1 MSRHLELVERAAVLL
16 LGWAT
21 MSGELR
27 IEKDGTI
34 ARLVFD
40 HEKRRNAITVDMW
53 EAIPGAVQTVQ
64 EDPGVRVVIMRGA
77 GSEAFVSGADIS
89 EFEKTRTGN
98 AGRDYDAL
106 TARAFAALQ
115 GLEKPLIASIHGFC
129 IGGGAAIALTADL
142 RYAADDAR
150 FAVPP
155 ARLGLGYH
163 TAGIRALIRIVG
175 FSETADLLFTARRVG
190 ANEARHI
197 GLVNEVFAKD
207 ALDENVDQLA
217 HMIAN
222 NAPLTIRS
230 AKISLQELAKLEAE
244 RDAAR
249 IKESIEQCYQSE
261 DFKEGVRA
269 FLEKRKPRFTG
280 E

>member
-1 MSRHLELVERAAVLL
+1 MN
-16 LGWAT
+16 
-21 MSGELR
+21 GEVR
-27 IEKDGTI
+27 IERDGPI

-53 EAIPGAVQTVQ
+53 EAIAGAVQTVQ
-64 EDPGVRVVIMRGA
+64 KDPNVRVVIMRGA

-98 AGRDYDAL
+98 AGPEYDAM

-115 GLEKPLIASIHGFC
+115 GLEKPLVALVHGFC
-129 IGGGAAIALTADL
+129 IGGGAALALTADL
-142 RYAADDAR
+142 RYAADDAH

-163 TAGIRALIRIVG
+163 TAGIRALIRTVG
-175 FSETADLLFTARRVG
+175 FSETADLLFTGRRVPAQEARR
-190 ANEARHI
+190 I

-207 ALDENVDQLA
+207 ALDESVDELA
-217 HMIAN
+217 HTIAA
-222 NAPLTIRS
+222 NAPLTIQS
-230 AKISLQELAKLEAE
+230 AKISMQELAKLESE
-244 RDAAR
+244 RDTAR
-249 IKESIEQCYQSE
+249 IKQSIERCYQSE

-280 E
+280 R

>member
-1 MSRHLELVERAAVLL
+1 M
-16 LGWAT
+16 G
-21 MSGELR
+21 GEVR
-27 IEKDGTI
+27 IERDGPI

-40 HEKRRNAITVDMW
+40 HEERRNAITVDMW
-53 EAIPGAVQTVQ
+53 DAIPGAIQTLQ
-64 EDPGVRVVIMRGA
+64 EDSRVRVVIMRGA

-89 EFEKTRTGN
+89 EFERTRTGN
-98 AGRDYDAL
+98 AGKEYDAL

-115 GLEKPLIASIHGFC
+115 ALEKPLIASIHGYC

-163 TAGIRALIRIVG
+163 TAGIRTLIRTVG

-190 ANEARHI
+190 ADEARHI
-197 GLVNEVFAKD
+197 GLVNEVFAKE
-207 ALDENVDQLA
+207 ALDASVDELA
-217 HMIAN
+217 QMIAN

-230 AKISLQELAKLEAE
+230 AKISLQELAKLDTE
-244 RDAAR
+244 RDTSR
-249 IKESIEQCYQSE
+249 INDSIERCYQSD
-261 DFKEGVRA
+261 DFREGVRA
-269 FLEKRKPRFTG
+269 FLEKRKPKFRG
-280 E
+280 K

>member
-1 MSRHLELVERAAVLL
+1 
-16 LGWAT
+16 
-21 MSGELR
+21 MSGEVR
-27 IEKDGTI
+27 IERDGPV

-40 HEKRRNAITVDMW
+40 HAKRRNAITVDMW
-53 EAIPGAVQTVQ
+53 EAIPQAVQTVE
-64 EDPGVRVVIMRGA
+64 EDRNVRVVIMRGA

-98 AGRDYDAL
+98 AGPEYDAM

-115 GLEKPLIASIHGFC
+115 GLEKPLIALIHGFC

-163 TAGIRALIRIVG
+163 TAGIRALIRTVG
-175 FSETADLLFTARRVG
+175 FSETADLLFTGRRVAAREARR
-190 ANEARHI
+190 I
-197 GLVNEVFAKD
+197 GLVNEVFAKHV
-207 ALDENVDQLA
+207 LDENVDEIA
-217 HMIAN
+217 HMIAG

-230 AKISLQELAKLEAE
+230 AKITLQELARLEGE
-244 RDAAR
+244 RDMER
-249 IKESIEQCYQSE
+249 IEKSIGRCYQSE
-261 DFKEGVRA
+261 DFREGVRA
-269 FLEKRKPRFTG
+269 FLEKRKPKFTG
-280 E
+280 W

>member
-1 MSRHLELVERAAVLL
+1 
-16 LGWAT
+16 

-27 IEKDGTI
+27 IEKDGPI
-34 ARLVFD
+34 AQLIFD
-40 HEKRRNAITVDMW
+40 HAKRRNAITVDMW
-53 EAIPGAVQTVQ
+53 EAIPNAVRAVQDDSQ
-64 EDPGVRVVIMRGA
+64 IRVVIVRGA

-89 EFEKTRTGN
+89 EFEKTRTG
-98 AGRDYDAL
+98 ASGREYDAM

-115 GLEKPLIASIHGFC
+115 GLDKPLLALIHGFC

-142 RYAADDAR
+142 RYAADDAL

-163 TAGIRALIRIVG
+163 TAGIRALIRTVG
-175 FSETADLLFTARRVG
+175 FSETADLLFTARRVP
-190 ANEARHI
+190 AEEARHI
-197 GLVNEVFAKD
+197 GLVNEVFAKSV
-207 ALDENVDQLA
+207 LDEQVETIA
-217 HMIAN
+217 HRIAE

-244 RDAAR
+244 RDDTR
-249 IKESIEQCYQSE
+249 ITESIERCYRSE
-261 DFKEGVRA
+261 DFGEGVRA

-280 E
+280 R

>member
-1 MSRHLELVERAAVLL
+1 
-16 LGWAT
+16 
-21 MSGELR
+21 MSGEVR
-27 IEKDGTI
+27 IERDGAI
-34 ARLVFD
+34 ARMVFD

-53 EAIPGAVQTVQ
+53 EAIPQVIEELQRDAR
-64 EDPGVRVVIMRGA
+64 VRVVVMRGA
-77 GSEAFVSGADIS
+77 GDEAFVSGADIS

-98 AGRDYDAL
+98 AGREYDAM

-115 GLEKPLIASIHGFC
+115 GLEKPLIACIHGFC

-142 RYAADDAR
+142 RFAAEDAR

-163 TAGIRALIRIVG
+163 TAGIRALIRVVG
-175 FSETADLLFTARRVG
+175 FSETANLLFTARRVD
-190 ANEARHI
+190 ASDARHI

-207 ALDENVDQLA
+207 LLDEAVDEVA
-217 HMIAN
+217 HTIAN

-230 AKISLQELAKLEAE
+230 AKMTLQELAKLESE
-244 RDAAR
+244 RDLDR
-249 IKESIEQCYQSE
+249 IQTSIEDCYQSE

-269 FLEKRKPRFTG
+269 FLEKRKPVFKG

>member
-1 MSRHLELVERAAVLL
+1 
-16 LGWAT
+16 
-21 MSGELR
+21 MSGEVR
-27 IEKDGTI
+27 IERDGPI
-34 ARLVFD
+34 ASLVFD
-40 HEKRRNAITVDMW
+40 HEERRNAITVDMW
-53 EAIPGAVQTVQ
+53 QAIPRAVQTLQ
-64 EDPGVRVVIMRGA
+64 DDASVRVVIMRGA

-89 EFEKTRTGN
+89 EFEQTRTGN
-98 AGRDYDAL
+98 AGRDYDAM
-106 TARAFAALQ
+106 TARAFASLQ
-115 GLEKPLIASIHGFC
+115 GLEKPLLASIHGFC

-175 FSETADLLFTARRVG
+175 FSETADLLFTARRVT
-190 ANEARHI
+190 ADEARHI

-207 ALDENVDQLA
+207 LLDENVAQLA
-217 HMIAN
+217 HSIAN

-230 AKISLQELAKLEAE
+230 AKISLQELAKLETE
-244 RDAAR
+244 RDTER
-249 IKESIEQCYQSE
+249 IKGSIEQCYQSS
-261 DFKEGVRA
+261 DFEEGVRA
-269 FLEKRKPRFTG
+269 FMEKRKPLFKG

>member
-1 MSRHLELVERAAVLL
+1 MSRHLQPVERAAVLL
-16 LGWAT
+16 LRWAT
-21 MSGELR
+21 MSGELS
-27 IEKDGTI
+27 IEKDGSI

-40 HEKRRNAITVDMW
+40 HEERRNAITVDMW
-53 EAIPGAVQTVQ
+53 DAIPGAVQTLQ
-64 EDPGVRVVIMRGA
+64 EDPEVRVIIMRGA

-106 TARAFAALQ
+106 TARAFAALR

-190 ANEARHI
+190 ATEARHI

-207 ALDENVDQLA
+207 ALDGSVDQLA
-217 HMIAN
+217 QMIAN

-230 AKISLQELAKLEAE
+230 AKISLQELAKLEAD
-244 RDAAR
+244 RDTAR
-249 IKESIEQCYQSE
+249 IKESIEQCYQSD

-269 FLEKRKPRFTG
+269 FLEKRKPEFTG
-280 E
+280 K

>member
-1 MSRHLELVERAAVLL
+1 
-16 LGWAT
+16 
-21 MSGELR
+21 MSGEVR
-27 IEKDGTI
+27 IERDGPI
-34 ARLVFD
+34 ATMVFD

-53 EAIPGAVQTVQ
+53 EAIPKVVSELQRNAS
-64 EDPGVRVVIMRGA
+64 VRVVVMRGA

-89 EFEKTRTGN
+89 EFEQTRTGN
-98 AGRDYDAL
+98 AGRSYDEM
-106 TARAFAALQ
+106 TACAFQALQ
-115 GLEKPLIASIHGFC
+115 GLEKPLLALVHGFC

-163 TAGIRALIRIVG
+163 TAGIRALIRTVG
-175 FSETADLLFTARRVG
+175 LSETADLLFTARRVS
-190 ANEARHI
+190 AAEARRI

-207 ALDENVDQLA
+207 LADEAVDQIA
-217 HMIAN
+217 HTIAD

-244 RDAAR
+244 RDQDR
-249 IKESIEQCYQSE
+249 IKASIERCYQSE

-269 FLEKRKPRFTG
+269 FLEKRTAKFQG
-280 E
+280 N

>member
-1 MSRHLELVERAAVLL
+1 
-16 LGWAT
+16 

-27 IEKDGTI
+27 IEKNGSI
-34 ARLVFD
+34 AQLVFD

-53 EAIPGAVQTVQ
+53 EAIPSAVRAVRDDS
-64 EDPGVRVVIMRGA
+64 EVRVVLMRGA

-89 EFEKTRTGN
+89 EFEKLRTG
-98 AGRDYDAL
+98 ASGREYDAM

-115 GLEKPLIASIHGFC
+115 GLDKPLLASIHGFC

-142 RYAADDAR
+142 RYAADDAL

-163 TAGIRALIRIVG
+163 TAGIRALIRTVG
-175 FSETADLLFTARRVG
+175 FSETADLLFTARRVP
-190 ANEARHI
+190 ADEARHI
-197 GLVNEVFAKD
+197 GLVNEVFAKSV
-207 ALDENVDQLA
+207 LDEQVA
-217 HMIAN
+217 TIARRIAE

-230 AKISLQELAKLEAE
+230 AKISLQELAKLETE
-244 RDAAR
+244 RDNHR
-249 IKESIEQCYQSE
+249 IAESIEHCYQSE

-269 FLEKRKPRFTG
+269 FLEKRRPRFTG
-280 E
+280 R

>member
-1 MSRHLELVERAAVLL
+1 
-16 LGWAT
+16 
-21 MSGELR
+21 MSGEVR
-27 IEKDGTI
+27 IEQDGPI
-34 ARLVFD
+34 AYMVFD
-40 HEKRRNAITVDMW
+40 HEKRRNAITVEMW
-53 EAIPGAVQTVQ
+53 ETIPDAVREAQD
-64 EDPGVRVVIMRGA
+64 DPGIRVVVMRGA

-98 AGRDYDAL
+98 AGPAYDQT
-106 TARAFAALQ
+106 TARAFAALRS
-115 GLEKPLIASIHGFC
+115 LEKPLIALIHGFC

-163 TAGIRALIRIVG
+163 TAGVEALIRTVG
-175 FSETADLLFTARRVG
+175 VSETADLLFTARRVS
-190 ANEARHI
+190 AEEARRI

-207 ALDENVDQLA
+207 VADEAVDQIA
-217 HMIAN
+217 HIMAK
-222 NAPLTIRS
+222 NAPLTIQS
-230 AKISLQELAKLEAE
+230 AKITLQELAKLEME
-244 RDAAR
+244 RDTDR
-249 IKESIEQCYQSE
+249 IKASIERCYESA

-269 FLEKRKPRFTG
+269 FLEKRKPRFKG

>member
-1 MSRHLELVERAAVLL
+1 
-16 LGWAT
+16 
-21 MSGELR
+21 MSGQVR
-27 IEKDGTI
+27 IERSGPI

-40 HEKRRNAITVDMW
+40 HQERRNALTVDMW
-53 EAIPGAVQTVQ
+53 SAIPGAVQTLQ
-64 EDPGVRVVIMRGA
+64 EDSDVRVVIMRGA

-115 GLEKPLIASIHGFC
+115 ALEKPLIASIHGFC

-163 TAGIRALIRIVG
+163 TAGIRTLIRIVG
-175 FSETADLLFTARRVG
+175 FSETADLLFTGRRVG
-190 ANEARHI
+190 ADEARHI
-197 GLVNEVFAKD
+197 GLVNQVFAKD
-207 ALDENVDQLA
+207 SIDASVDELA
-217 HMIAN
+217 QIIAE

-244 RDAAR
+244 RDTAR
-249 IKESIEQCYQSE
+249 IKDSIERCYQSD
-261 DFKEGVRA
+261 DFREGVSA
-269 FLEKRKPRFTG
+269 FLEKRKPKFSG
-280 E
+280 K